1 MSEQDSN
8 SSGGIWLL
16 VLFGL
21 ILMIIGLPLLYG
33 GVQLVGLG
41 GSWYY
46 ALAGVGIII
55 SGFAA
60 RSKALHH
67 LAS

>member
-1 MSEQDSN
+1 MN
-8 SSGGIWLL
+8 GGRMMWGTGFLGLL
-16 VLFGL
+16 GI
-21 ILMIIGLPLLYG
+21 ILASRLR
-33 GVQLVGLG
+33 
-41 GSWYY
+41 S
-46 ALAGVGIII
+46 AAEANGIII